1 VTPDVSSTTT
11 AAGLRV
17 VAVELPH
24 LHTATVVAY
33 VRTGPRF
40 ESPTD
45 NGLSHFVE
53 HMLFRGT
60 ERYPSSYEINFAI
73 ENLGGT
79 LYAET
84 GRDHSLYSIELDPA
98 LLGEGLA
105 LFGELLCRPR
115 FGDLELERK
124 LILEELNED
133 YSERGVEIN
142 GDDIA
147 RELVFGRHPLGQ
159 RIIGPRDNVR
169 RFADDDVRRHFTR
182 HYCAANMILTVAG
195 PVRGPEVLALAER
208 HLAALPAGE
217 AVDSAPVAA
226 AQNAPILRYVSDR
239 GTQSDVNVVLRALPE
254 LDRDYPALLALSRI
268 IDDGMSTRLHYR
280 IADRKALAYSVGA
293 GLDTFHDAGLLEI
306 TAETAHAK
314 VPALVAE
321 ILALLAELRAEPVAE
336 AELSKLKRRYRYDL
350 VGAIDDAGAMAG
362 WFGGGA
368 MYCAP
373 PTLDERLAQVEAISA
388 ADIRAVAERI
398 ARPENLVVVVVGSLT
413 RARQAELRAAVDGW
427 GG

>member
-1 VTPDVSSTTT
+1 VTPDVFSTTT

-24 LHTATVVAY
+24 LHTATVAAY

-40 ESPTD
+40 ESAGD

-60 ERYPSSYEINFAI
+60 ERYPSSYDINFAI
-73 ENLGGT
+73 ESLGGT

-98 LLGEGLA
+98 LLDEGLA
-105 LFGELLCRPR
+105 LFAELLCRPR

-147 RELVFGRHPLGQ
+147 RALAFAEHPLGQ
-159 RIIGPRDNVR
+159 RIIGPRDNVA
-169 RFADDDVRRHFTR
+169 RFGADDVRRHFDR
-182 HYCAANMILTVAG
+182 HYCAANMILAVAG
-195 PVRGPEVLALAER
+195 PVRGPEIAALAAR
-208 HLAALPAGE
+208 HLEALPAGE
-217 AVDSAPVAA
+217 PAHSAPVAVA
-226 AQNAPILRYVSDR
+226 PAGPILRYVPDS
-239 GTQSDVNVVLRALPE
+239 GSQSDVNVLFRALPE
-254 LDRDYPALLALSRI
+254 LDRDYPALVALSRI

-314 VPALVAE
+314 VVGLVAE
-321 ILALLAELRAEPVAE
+321 VLAMFDELRAEPVSE
-336 AELSKLKRRYRYDL
+336 AELAKLKRRYRYDL
-350 VGAIDDAGAMAG
+350 VGAIDDAAAMAG
-362 WFGGGA
+362 WFGGGGL
-368 MYCAP
+368 YHQP
-373 PTLDERLAQVEAISA
+373 PTLAERLAQVDALTA
-388 ADIRAVAERI
+388 ADLRAVAERV

-413 RARQAELRAAVDGW
+413 RARQAELRAAVTGW
-427 GG
+427 R